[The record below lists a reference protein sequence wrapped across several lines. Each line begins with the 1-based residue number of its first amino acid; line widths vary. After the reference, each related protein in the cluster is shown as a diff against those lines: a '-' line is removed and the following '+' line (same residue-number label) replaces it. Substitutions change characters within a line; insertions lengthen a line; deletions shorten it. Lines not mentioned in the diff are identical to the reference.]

1 MPHGEW
7 LVSSLK
13 NQPIRFKE
21 TIVVSSENRNRTS
34 TLLAKDAVVQNV
46 ENQVR
51 TAATAE
57 LYAVKLNAER
67 SVFST

>member
-1 MPHGEW
+1 MDCIF
-7 LVSSLK
+7 
-13 NQPIRFKE
+13 IR
-21 TIVVSSENRNRTS
+21 NNTS

-57 LYAVKLNAER
+57 LQAVKLNAEP
-67 SVFST
+67 SVFSA